1 MVLRREMEILNWDF
15 DEPAV
20 NHDKPGA
27 AEHSNVDWAVF

>member
-1 MVLRREMEILNWDF
+1 MEILNWDF